1 MGTTSGLQVGKNR
14 RYLEDGGKPVVLFG
28 SGLWTIIPEATVD
41 IADHNSWYS
50 SYGANA
56 NRATLFAFCSIVDE
70 GEGLSPWLRTGPG
83 EALDGRPKFDL
94 TQFDERFWQRAN
106 EYFEDSKSRGIYIL
120 LQMFDD
126 PFTKV
131 SDYGGLDR
139 WKFHPFNADNNIN
152 NIPGM
157 PGGTGPGTAAFYDPD
172 NKPLMALQDALIK
185 RLLDETA
192 ERFGHIIYE
201 IGNEIN
207 WRREIPQA
215 AEWQAHWIK
224 VFRDY
229 ERKHGVKRL
238 LSNDTRSELLQA
250 GVEDWDIINHH
261 GTLGHNVKK
270 TPLEELPGLL
280 YERINEHF
288 AKYKR
293 PIINSRPCSDPDRV
307 NYPDIV
313 SEEKGRVLYW
323 SYFTS
328 GGHIIGF
335 RTTRESWKGGLAAE
349 HIIQNLRKF
358 IDETEFWECEPRR
371 DLILKGDALCLAN
384 AGKEYVVYLPE
395 GGSVEVNLKDVAAE
409 TRLAVRQYDPRTG
422 EFKSLQSAEGKK
434 VEFTLPTS
442 GVGQDWAL
450 HLTAQ

>member
-1 MGTTSGLQVGKNR
+1 METSTGLKVGKNR
-14 RYLEDGGKPVVLFG
+14 RYFEDGGKPVVLFG

-41 IADHNSWYS
+41 ISDHNSWYS

-70 GEGLSPWLRTGPG
+70 GEGLCPWLRTGPG

-94 TQFDERFWQRAN
+94 TKFDERFWKRAN
-106 EYFEDSKSRGIYIL
+106 EYFEDSKSHGIYVL

-131 SDYGGLDR
+131 SDYGGFER

-157 PGGTGPGTAAFYDPD
+157 PGGKGPGTAAFYDPD
-172 NKPLMALQDALIK
+172 NKPLMALQEALIK
-185 RLLDETA
+185 RLLDETVK
-192 ERFGHIIYE
+192 RYGHIIYE

-207 WRREIPQA
+207 WRREVPKADQ
-215 AEWQAHWIK
+215 WQARWIK
-224 VFRDY
+224 FIRDY
-229 ERKHGVKRL
+229 SQEQGVKLL
-238 LSNDTRSELLQA
+238 LSADTRDELLEA
-250 GVEDWDIINHH
+250 GADEWDIINHH

-270 TPLEELPGLL
+270 TPIEELPGIL

-323 SYFTS
+323 SYFVS

-349 HIIQNLRKF
+349 RIIQNLRKF
-358 IDETEFWECEPRR
+358 IDETKFAEMEPRR
-371 DLILKGDALCLAN
+371 DLILSGNALCLAN
-384 AGKEYVVYLPE
+384 PGKEYVVYLPE
-395 GGSVEVNLKDVAAE
+395 GGSVEVNLKDVPE
-409 TRLAVRQYDPRTG
+409 GTTLACRQYHPRTG
-422 EFKSLQSAEGKK
+422 EFRTLTDVAGKK
-434 VEFTLPTS
+434 AEFTLPTS
-442 GVGQDWAL
+442 GVAEDWAL
-450 HLTAQ
+450 HLVAK